1 MNNPIRILRALDS
14 KLDHKIDLIIF
25 GKAAIVLGFPTAP
38 ENYGSTQDVD
48 AILPTKNL
56 ETISSDEKF
65 WDALEG
71 ANQDLKPDGLY
82 MTHLFQ
88 EEQIILSPDWSD
100 KTILLE
106 LGLNYIQI
114 SRPSTL
120 DLILTKMMRG
130 DKYDLEE
137 IGFLI
142 ESDNITPEELAAAFK
157 TARVPDENE
166 ILDLF
171 QRVQPLVLKI
181 AEKLAGREGFAVTES
196 AATGP

>member
-1 MNNPIRILRALDS
+1 M
-14 KLDHKIDLIIF
+14 
-25 GKAAIVLGFPTAP
+25 
-38 ENYGSTQDVD
+38 
-48 AILPTKNL
+48 
-56 ETISSDEKF
+56 
-65 WDALEG
+65 
-71 ANQDLKPDGLY
+71 
-82 MTHLFQ
+82 
-88 EEQIILSPDWSD
+88 
-100 KTILLE
+100 E

-171 QRVQPLVLKI
+171 QRAQPLVLEI
-181 AEKLAGREGFAVTES
+181 AEKLAGGKGLPSRKAPPPAPDRQQHPWCDVHSGNTHCR
-196 AATGP
+196 

>member
-1 MNNPIRILRALDS
+1 
-14 KLDHKIDLIIF
+14 
-25 GKAAIVLGFPTAP
+25 
-38 ENYGSTQDVD
+38 
-48 AILPTKNL
+48 
-56 ETISSDEKF
+56 
-65 WDALEG
+65 
-71 ANQDLKPDGLY
+71 
-82 MTHLFQ
+82 
-88 EEQIILSPDWSD
+88 
-100 KTILLE
+100 LE